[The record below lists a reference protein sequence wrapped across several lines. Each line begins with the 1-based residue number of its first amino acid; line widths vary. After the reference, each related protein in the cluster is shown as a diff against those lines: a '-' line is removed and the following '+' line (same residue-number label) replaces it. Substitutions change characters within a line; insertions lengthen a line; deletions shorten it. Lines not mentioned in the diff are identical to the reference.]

1 MISPPVR
8 IFPPGGVPRPKNG
21 PVVTDVESLFRPAG
35 IVRWPAWGT
44 SRVATAFVIL
54 LLLHGSIH
62 LLGAAKAFGWANLS
76 QLTQPISHTQ
86 GVLWLLSALLFT
98 VTATALFVWPRG
110 WWLIGAGAI
119 AVSMLAIVPS
129 WADAKIGGGVNGI
142 VAIGLVFG
150 VLSQGPSSLR
160 AEYEADVARYLSD
173 ATPASPV
180 TDADLAHLP
189 PSVQKYLRLAG
200 VVGQPRVASFRVRMH
215 GRIRE
220 GPQRRWMPLRAE
232 QYNAVRPAARLFY
245 LTAAMFAIPVQGYHR
260 YVGSSASMRVKAAAL
275 VTVAAADG
283 REMTQGETVTLF
295 NDMCVLAPA
304 TLIDRAI
311 EWHPLDARTTRARFT
326 NGGYTISAELSFNDD
341 GELVDFAS
349 EDRYQAQP
357 DGTLM
362 RRLPWSTPVGRY
374 RSFGSVRLPSEGQG
388 RWHDPE
394 GEYAYIELTIDDV
407 QYNTAPR

>member
-1 MISPPVR
+1 
-8 IFPPGGVPRPKNG
+8 
-21 PVVTDVESLFRPAG
+21 
-35 IVRWPAWGT
+35 
-44 SRVATAFVIL
+44 VAIAFAIL
-54 LLLHGSIH
+54 LLVHGSIH
-62 LLGAAKAFGWANLS
+62 LLGAAKAFGWADLS
-76 QLTQPISHTQ
+76 QLTHSISQAQ
-86 GVLWLLSALLFT
+86 GVLWLASALLFA

-129 WADAKIGGGVNGI
+129 WGDAKVGAAANSI

-150 VLSQGPSSLR
+150 FLSQGPSSLR
-160 AEYEADVARYLSD
+160 AEYEADVERYVSD

-180 TDADLAHLP
+180 TDADLANLP
-189 PSVQKYLRLAG
+189 PPVQRYLRVTG
-200 VVGQPRVASFRVRMH
+200 VVGQPRVANFRVRMH

-245 LTAAMFAIPVQGYHR
+245 LTAAMFAVPVQGYHR

-275 VTVAAADG
+275 VMVAAAG
-283 REMTQGETVTLF
+283 GPEMTRGETVTLF

-304 TLIDRAI
+304 TLIDPAI
-311 EWHPLDARTTRARFT
+311 KWDALDARTTRALFT
-326 NGGYTISAELSFNDD
+326 NAGNTISAELSFNDV
-341 GELVDFAS
+341 GELTDFAS

-357 DGTLM
+357 DGKIM
-362 RRLPWSTPVGRY
+362 RRLRWSTPVGRY
-374 RSFGSVRLPSEGQG
+374 RSFGSVRLPSAGQG

-407 QYNTAPR
+407 QYNVLPR